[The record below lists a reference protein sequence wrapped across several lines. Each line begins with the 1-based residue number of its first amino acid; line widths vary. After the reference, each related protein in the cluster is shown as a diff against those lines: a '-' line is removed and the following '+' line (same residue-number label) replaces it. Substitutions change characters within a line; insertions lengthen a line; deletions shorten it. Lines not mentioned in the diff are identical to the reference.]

1 MTLYCFDKLTGETTL
16 DCNAISFI
24 QTLAG
29 RQIFLCI
36 RGWCSAVDFVFF
48 YLFFWSCTG
57 DRTDS
62 WNYWDGTRLRQWN
75 QCTFWAQIISHQ
87 LFSDMTLCIYSCRGA
102 LSTLFITFPDWN
114 WSLHGHLIR
123 ARRWT
128 LSDAEELPVRCVV
141 TWSLVDLFIYSSKG
155 SLMWCWRV
163 DANIMLCLIPRA
175 RRQLWHQPPILFWSA
190 EVKPVSTVCPYSV
203 IRHADCYCI
212 PVL

>member
-1 MTLYCFDKLTGETTL
+1 MTLYCLDKLTGETTL

-114 WSLHGHLIR
+114 WSLRSRATGKEMDLIR
-123 ARRWT
+123 CWGAASTLCCHLKPRRFVYLFFKR
-128 LSDAEELPVRCVV
+128 LSDV
-141 TWSLVDLFIYSSKG
+141 
-155 SLMWCWRV
+155 
-163 DANIMLCLIPRA
+163 MLEG
-175 RRQLWHQPPILFWSA
+175 RR
-190 EVKPVSTVCPYSV
+190 
-203 IRHADCYCI
+203 
-212 PVL
+212 